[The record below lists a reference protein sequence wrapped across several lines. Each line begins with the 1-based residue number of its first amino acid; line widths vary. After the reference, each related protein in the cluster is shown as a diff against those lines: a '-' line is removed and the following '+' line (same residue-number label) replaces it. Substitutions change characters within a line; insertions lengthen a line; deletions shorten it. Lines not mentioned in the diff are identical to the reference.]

1 MESSYEQPVL
11 SIIHYQLTF
20 MNHYQPTIHPRLNIM
35 NYQPSL
41 SNIHSLLTNIHPLFT
56 HYSRMISPPSR
67 PGFASPAPGSATL
80 KRRRATRRRSLGSCQ
95 APGHAAKYCGS
106 SAWPKKKWEES
117 SLVINHYLIYYMIYY
132 LIYYMIYYLIY
143 YGFIWSYVDLC

>member
-41 SNIHSLLTNIHPLFT
+41 SNINSLLTNIHPLFT
-56 HYSRMISPPSR
+56 HYSRMISPPSQAPWLR
-67 PGFASPAPGSATL
+67 LPGTRQRHAETPPREASPQPWQLPSARPRGEVL
-80 KRRRATRRRSLGSCQ
+80 RQQRLA
-95 APGHAAKYCGS
+95 
-106 SAWPKKKWEES
+106 EEK
-117 SLVINHYLIYYMIYY
+117 V
-132 LIYYMIYYLIY
+132 
-143 YGFIWSYVDLC
+143 GGKFTGD